1 MKRTKAKL
9 KISEN
14 ISNANHFPT
23 RKTWFSTHSI
33 IWRPIPCESFFKRA
47 LINGGQVMEI
57 KFLSLVKIPCNSN
70 RCLFFTTICAFLSL
84 SHTRNGFT

>member
-33 IWRPIPCESFFKRA
+33 IWKPVPCESISKRA
-47 LINGGQVMEI
+47 LINGGQVMKI
-57 KFLSLVKIPCNSN
+57 KFLVKIPWNFN
-70 RCLFFTTICAFLSL
+70 RCFSLPPSVLFSRYLTQETV
-84 SHTRNGFT
+84 SHN